1 MWGGI
6 PKGRWGH
13 SSSTCSQAHREHE
26 VPKPI
31 VLLPLLF
38 CQKSRALSTPC
49 FLAPIK
55 VKTDPRSSSA
65 SGGRGGDL
73 HSPALPPPCFL
84 SPPQRS
90 FLSHLIFPQLRHI
103 AGRRLPRRSWQSHA
117 ERAFSKVLFTVLLF
131 LLSLALKYFQ
141 DKHMLWGNYSIQFL
155 WRKRSPKDKALLTTR
170 KKEHRSPRSLFF
182 ARLLNLWTS

>member
-65 SGGRGGDL
+65 SGGRGRTFIL
-73 HSPALPPPCFL
+73 QHF
-84 SPPQRS
+84 
-90 FLSHLIFPQLRHI
+90 
-103 AGRRLPRRSWQSHA
+103 RLP
-117 ERAFSKVLFTVLLF
+117 AFCLHPNDP
-131 LLSLALKYFQ
+131 SLATSSSPNYVTLLVAGSL
-141 DKHMLWGNYSIQFL
+141 DDRGNPMLSVPSARSYLQFYSSF
-155 WRKRSPKDKALLTTR
+155 S
-170 KKEHRSPRSLFF
+170 
-182 ARLLNLWTS
+182 RLL

>member
-65 SGGRGGDL
+65 SGGRGGTFILQHFRLPAFCL
-73 HSPALPPPCFL
+73 HPNDPSLATSSSP
-84 SPPQRS
+84 
-90 FLSHLIFPQLRHI
+90 I